1 MIYYCSEPFYTQP
14 DNQCIHVFWDHPTLG
29 SIPFIAT
36 PTDPESY
43 GQVIFAEAEAGEY
56 GPLVSYADSHW
67 YSTIDNNVWEGRT
80 YKLGALMLSPLG
92 VQPPNSSN
100 QPIPALP
107 SNAG

>member
-1 MIYYCSEPFYTQP
+1 MWDNPEYGLVPFTASPLDITVWGPQ
-14 DNQCIHVFWDHPTLG
+14 
-29 SIPFIAT
+29 
-36 PTDPESY
+36 
-43 GQVIFAEAEAGEY
+43 IFAEAEAGEY

-100 QPIPALP
+100 EPIPAP
-107 SNAG
+107 PAQRKVS